1 MKNTLTILLFM
12 TTGFSF
18 GQINN
23 GGFEVWDTVYNDSY
37 STILSNTFS
46 VPNPYSGIA
55 NNWININD
63 WGNVNAGGV
72 NQTSDS
78 HAGNYAVII
87 YNTYSYIANS
97 INYHGAINYS
107 PQYLQGYY
115 KYNTGSINGSVIE
128 PVSQGS
134 AEVILTRYNGISNDT
149 ISTGT
154 FTFDSTSTYI
164 PFQVILSPTS
174 SIADSIIISITNSKY
189 ETGFSCY
196 GEICHL
202 LYLDDLTLSGTP
214 LAVQNISSD
223 VLVISAYPNPTSTL
237 INFKADTKLLGSV
250 FTIYDN
256 TGRLLM
262 SGKINSE
269 KTTVNL
275 SNFSDGVYL
284 FRVGENLKQ
293 TFKIIK
299 E

>member
-1 MKNTLTILLFM
+1 M

-72 NQTSDS
+72 SQTSDS

-87 YNTYSYIANS
+87 HNTYTYISNS

-115 KYNTGSINGSVIE
+115 KYNTGSINGSGID

-189 ETGFSCY
+189 KTGFSCY

-202 LYLDDLTLSGTP
+202 LYLDDLTLSSTP

-223 VLVISAYPNPTSTL
+223 DLVISAYPNPTSDL
-237 INFKADTKLLGSV
+237 INLKANTKLLGSI
-250 FTIYDN
+250 FNIYDN
-256 TGRLLM
+256 TGRVMM
-262 SGKINSE
+262 SGKIASE
-269 KTTVNL
+269 NTTVNL
-275 SNFSDGVYL
+275 NNFSDGVYL
-284 FRVGENLKQ
+284 FRVGEHLKQ